1 MHIAEGFLPPEW
13 CVVWYALA
21 IPIVAYGI
29 HRAKKLREREQG
41 VMPLLAVTAA
51 FIFVLSA
58 LKLPSVTGSCS
69 HPTGTGLGVV
79 LFGPSI
85 TAFLSI
91 IVLLFQ
97 ALLLAHGGITTLG
110 ANTVSMGI
118 AGPLLGWLAYIA
130 VRKMNVGILISGFI
144 AAFVADLM
152 TYVVTAGQLA
162 AAFPATKGGV
172 LLSFEAFF
180 GIFAVTQ
187 VPLAIVEG
195 LTVALVLKLLQEHG
209 VGVEMWQAKG
219 VSRSEA

>member
-1 MHIAEGFLPPEW
+1 MHIAEGFLPLEW
-13 CVVWYALA
+13 CVVWYAIA

-29 HRAKKLREREQG
+29 YRVKGLRERERG

-79 LFGPSI
+79 LFGPVI
-85 TAFLSI
+85 TAFLAI

-118 AGPLLGWLAYIA
+118 IGPVAGWLAYEA
-130 VRKMNVGILISGFI
+130 VRKMKAGLLTSGFI
-144 AAFVADLM
+144 AAFTADLV

-162 AAFPATKGGV
+162 AAFPATKGGF

-195 LTVALVLKLLQEHG
+195 ITVALVLRLLQERG
-209 VGVEMWQAKG
+209 VALEMWQPKE
-219 VSRSEA
+219 VSGSEA

>member
-1 MHIAEGFLPPEW
+1 MHIAEGFLPLEW
-13 CVVWYALA
+13 CVAWYAIA
-21 IPIVAYGI
+21 VPIVAYGI
-29 HRAKKLREREQG
+29 YRAKKLRERKQG
-41 VMPLLAVTAA
+41 VMPLLAITAA

-97 ALLLAHGGITTLG
+97 ALLLAHGGISTLG
-110 ANTVSMGI
+110 ANTFSMGI
-118 AGPLLGWLAYIA
+118 VGPVIGWLIYIG
-130 VRKMNVGILISGFI
+130 VRKMKVRLLTSGFI
-144 AAFVADLM
+144 AAFFADLM

-162 AAFPATKGGV
+162 VAFPATKGGV
-172 LLSFEAFF
+172 LLSFEAFL
-180 GIFAVTQ
+180 GIFALVQ

-195 LTVALVLKLLQEHG
+195 IAVALVLRLLQEHG
-209 VGVEMWQAKG
+209 VAVELWQPKE
-219 VSRSEA
+219 VSGSEA

>member
-1 MHIAEGFLPPEW
+1 MHIAEGFLPLEW
-13 CVVWYALA
+13 CVMWYALA

-29 HRAKKLREREQG
+29 YRAKRLREKELG

-85 TAFLSI
+85 TAFLAI

-118 AGPLLGWLAYIA
+118 AGPLMGWLAYIT
-130 VRKMNVGILISGFI
+130 VRKMKAGLLTSGFI
-144 AAFVADLM
+144 AAFVANLI

-162 AAFPATKGGV
+162 VAFPATKGGV

-187 VPLAIVEG
+187 IPLAIVEG
-195 LTVALVLKLLQEHG
+195 ITVALVLKLLQEHG

>member
-1 MHIAEGFLPPEW
+1 MHIAEGFLPLEW

-21 IPIVAYGI
+21 LPIVAYGVY
-29 HRAKKLREREQG
+29 RAQKLREKERG
-41 VMPLLAVTAA
+41 VMSLLAMTAA

-58 LKLPSVTGSCS
+58 LKMPSVTGSCS

-79 LFGPSI
+79 LFGPGI

-118 AGPLLGWLAYIA
+118 IGPFVGWLAYIA
-130 VRKMNVGILISGFI
+130 VRKMKAGLLTSGFV
-144 AAFVADLM
+144 AAFFADLV

-162 AAFPATKGGV
+162 MAFPATKGGI

-195 LTVALVLKLLQEHG
+195 ITVALVLKLLQEHG
-209 VGVEMWQAKG
+209 VVVEMWQPKG
-219 VSRSEA
+219 VSVSEA

>member
-1 MHIAEGFLPPEW
+1 MHIAEGFLPLEW

-29 HRAKKLREREQG
+29 SRAKKLREREQG
-41 VMPLLAVTAA
+41 VMPLLAITAA

-97 ALLLAHGGITTLG
+97 ALLLAHGGISTLG
-110 ANTVSMGI
+110 ANTFSMGI
-118 AGPLLGWLAYIA
+118 TGPFVGWLAYIA
-130 VRKMNVGILISGFI
+130 VRKMKAGLLTSGFV
-144 AAFVADLM
+144 AAFFADLL

-162 AAFPATKGGV
+162 AAFPATKGGI

-187 VPLAIVEG
+187 VPLAIIEG
-195 LTVALVLKLLQEHG
+195 ITVALALKLLQEHG
-209 VGVEMWQAKG
+209 VAVEMWQPKG
-219 VSRSEA
+219 VSVSEA

>member
-1 MHIAEGFLPPEW
+1 MHIAEGFLPLEW
-13 CVVWYALA
+13 CVLWYAIA
-21 IPIVAYGI
+21 APIVAYGI
-29 HRAKKLREREQG
+29 YRAKKLREKGQG

-97 ALLLAHGGITTLG
+97 ALLLAHGGVTTLG

-118 AGPLLGWLAYIA
+118 IGPLVGWLAYIT
-130 VRKMNVGILISGFI
+130 VRRMKTGLLISGFV
-144 AAFVADLM
+144 AAFFADLV

-162 AAFPATKGGV
+162 AAFPATKGGI

-195 LTVALVLKLLQEHG
+195 ITVALVLRLLQEHG
-209 VGVEMWQAKG
+209 VAVEMWQPKE
-219 VSRSEA
+219 VSGSEA

>member
-1 MHIAEGFLPPEW
+1 MHIAEGFLPLEW
-13 CVVWYALA
+13 CVVWYAIA
-21 IPIVAYGI
+21 VPIVAYGI
-29 HRAKKLREREQG
+29 YRAKKLREREQG
-41 VMPLLAVTAA
+41 VMPLLAITAA

-79 LFGPSI
+79 LFGPGI

-118 AGPLLGWLAYIA
+118 VGPVVGWLAYIV
-130 VRKMNVGILISGFI
+130 VRKMKAGLLTSGFV
-144 AAFVADLM
+144 AAFFADLV

-162 AAFPATKGGV
+162 AAFPATKGGI

-180 GIFAVTQ
+180 GVFTVTQ

-195 LTVALVLKLLQEHG
+195 ITVALVLRLLQEHG
-209 VGVEMWQAKG
+209 VAVERWQPTG
-219 VSRSEA
+219 VSGSEV